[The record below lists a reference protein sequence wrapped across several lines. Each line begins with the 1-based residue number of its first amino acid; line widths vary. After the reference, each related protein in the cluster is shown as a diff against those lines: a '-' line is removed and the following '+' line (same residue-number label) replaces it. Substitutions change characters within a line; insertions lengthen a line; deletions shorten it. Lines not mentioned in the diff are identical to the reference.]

1 MNGPNLSDAVVGRLA
16 AVLARVLETGSSE
29 SSVPSEPGGP
39 EMRRLALSGATAVL
53 PAVLALQQLQE
64 RVRAHG
70 GADSWNGLLHRRCLM
85 ILSGSGEAA
94 SEAFQ
99 NSPGP
104 SLRRIVHAEWELVRA
119 VVEVRVGGRQWR
131 VVHELARRAS
141 VDRPAMAVR
150 GKLTELGDG
159 FDPPDDG
166 AFYRLR
172 SDDIAAWAEATG
184 DRNAIHLLPGRAAR
198 AGLQVGPDDIVAH
211 GLLVGALS
219 LAVCAPST
227 RHQTSL
233 RFTGPV
239 EVPIPRQDG
248 RGQWASLAVSPG
260 AGDVVQ
266 GGRPVLRRR

>member
-104 SLRRIVHAEWELVRA
+104 SLRRIVHAEWELIRA

-131 VVHELARRAS
+131 VVHELARCTP
-141 VDRPAMAVR
+141 VDRPATAVR
-150 GKLTELGDG
+150 GKLTELGAG

-166 AFYRLR
+166 AFYRLG

-198 AGLQVGPDDIVAH
+198 AGLQVGPDDVVAH

-239 EVPIPRQDG
+239 EVPIPRQGG

>member
-64 RVRAHG
+64 RVRAHD

-104 SLRRIVHAEWELVRA
+104 SLRRIVHAEWELIRA
-119 VVEVRVGGRQWR
+119 VVEVRVGGRQSIGRQRRSGGNSRNSGPDLIRPTTVRFTVLGATTSPPGRRPPVTVTPSTSYRAGRRGPACKSVLTTSW
-131 VVHELARRAS
+131 LMAFWSARS
-141 VDRPAMAVR
+141 V
-150 GKLTELGDG
+150 
-159 FDPPDDG
+159 
-166 AFYRLR
+166 LR
-172 SDDIAAWAEATG
+172 SVP
-184 DRNAIHLLPGRAAR
+184 LP
-198 AGLQVGPDDIVAH
+198 
-211 GLLVGALS
+211 
-219 LAVCAPST
+219 
-227 RHQTSL
+227 
-233 RFTGPV
+233 
-239 EVPIPRQDG
+239 
-248 RGQWASLAVSPG
+248 PG
-260 AGDVVQ
+260 I
-266 GGRPVLRRR
+266 RPP

>member
-104 SLRRIVHAEWELVRA
+104 SLRRIVHAEWELIRA

-131 VVHELARRAS
+131 VVHELARRTP
-141 VDRPAMAVR
+141 VDRPATAVR
-150 GKLTELGDG
+150 GKLTELGAG

-166 AFYRLR
+166 AFYRLG

-198 AGLQVGPDDIVAH
+198 AGLQVGPDDVVAH

-227 RHQTSL
+227 RHQTSR

>member
-53 PAVLALQQLQE
+53 PAVLALQLLLE
-64 RVRAHG
+64 RVRALD
-70 GADSWNGLLHRRCLM
+70 GAESWNGLLHRRCLM

-104 SLRRIVHAEWELVRA
+104 SLRRIVHAEWELIRA

-131 VVHELARRAS
+131 VVHELARRTP
-141 VDRPAMAVR
+141 VDRPATAVR
-150 GKLTELGDG
+150 GKLTELGAG

-166 AFYRLR
+166 AFYRLG

-198 AGLQVGPDDIVAH
+198 AGLQVGPDDVVAH

>member
-131 VVHELARRAS
+131 VVHELARRTP
-141 VDRPAMAVR
+141 VDRPATAVR
-150 GKLTELGDG
+150 GKLTELGAG

-166 AFYRLR
+166 AFYRLG

-198 AGLQVGPDDIVAH
+198 AGLQVGPDDVVAH